1 MPLTMK
7 QSIRPLSLAG
17 LLVLLAAC
25 SGASPG
31 SPTHS
36 AAATVSQTE
45 PSPGTSTTLP
55 SASSTP
61 SSGPTAGVVSV
72 TTASDAMGAV
82 VAQYPQFAG
91 YRMPV
96 PLAAASASPGPP
108 HRPIGGP
115 DRTVLAERLAAGFRL
130 IFVTGSGDCESGC
143 TAHRYDVFIVHADGA
158 VEAACVLDQFP
169 VGRDPCAPG

>member
-1 MPLTMK
+1 MK

-17 LLVLLAAC
+17 LLVLFAAC
-25 SGASPG
+25 SGASAG
-31 SPTHS
+31 SSTLS
-36 AAATVSQTE
+36 AAATVALNAWSPGASTALSSATST
-45 PSPGTSTTLP
+45 PSPGA
-55 SASSTP
+55 SAE
-61 SSGPTAGVVSV
+61 AVSV
-72 TTASDAMGAV
+72 TTVSDAVGAV

-108 HRPIGGP
+108 RRPIGGP
-115 DRTVLAERLAAGFRL
+115 ERTVLAERLAAGFRL

-169 VGRDPCAPG
+169 LGRDPCAPG